1 MSFVPIDGPIRV
13 VAVANIPGQYLAV
26 DRLGRYLA
34 QGTERAL
41 TAMTDAFNNRE
52 IEMGEVRD
60 FGSFATEVKVTACP
74 SCGYPK
80 ESEEQAKCLS
90 CLNPPLPTVE
100 EEQKRKEVEQSEWF

>member
-1 MSFVPIDGPIRV
+1 MTIQGPIRI

-34 QGTERAL
+34 QGFRGPLEEMAS
-41 TAMTDAFNNRE
+41 AFNASLAEEQMRGNE
-52 IEMGEVRD
+52 PSVDPVAIVQ
-60 FGSFATEVKVTACP
+60 VTACP

-80 ESEEQAKCLS
+80 ESEDQDKCLS

-100 EEQKRKEVEQSEWF
+100 EEVKQKQVEQEQWF